1 MVRVFGHH
9 VRRMTVFLCALEA
22 AIFTAVFF
30 AVAKGLP
37 LANLDPVTFGTFM
50 EVAVAPA
57 SLLFLGMI
65 ALGTYNIDVLQ
76 TPGVVTQRLIAV
88 AILGGAVFLAV
99 VALGLSDLITM
110 RQLLLAEAAAFPLI
124 LLGRIGVR
132 HLTAMPV
139 LRNRALVLGTGESAR
154 RVWEAL
160 RGDNLGRLSG
170 FMDLQTASNPHPQ
183 VPPARTVA
191 RPDSLVAYATA
202 SNIDQIVV
210 ALDDRRALMPVEE
223 LLECRMRGITVY
235 DASTFIERETGKVDL
250 DGMRASWLI
259 FGEGFHIGRI
269 GRVLKRTLDIVVSGS
284 LLILFAPVLLLT
296 ALLIK
301 IDSKGPVFY
310 RQIRVG
316 LNGAPYSILKFRSMV
331 QDAEKDGKA
340 IWARSGDARV
350 TRVGMIIRKARIDE
364 IPQAINVLKGDM
376 SFVGPRPE
384 RPVFVE
390 QLAGEIPYYAERH
403 RVKPGITGWAQINYP
418 YGASVEDAR
427 EKLKYDLYYI
437 KNQSLIFDLVI
448 ILQTVRIVLFA
459 EGAR

>member
-1 MVRVFGHH
+1 
-9 VRRMTVFLCALEA
+9 
-22 AIFTAVFF
+22 
-30 AVAKGLP
+30 
-37 LANLDPVTFGTFM
+37 
-50 EVAVAPA
+50 
-57 SLLFLGMI
+57 MI

-76 TPGVVTQRLIAV
+76 APATVTQRLIAV
-88 AILGGAVFLAV
+88 AILGGAALFIV
-99 VALGLSDLITM
+99 VALGLSNLIST

-124 LLGRIGVR
+124 LGARLSLRY
-132 HLTAMPV
+132 LTRMSV
-139 LRNRALVLGTGESAR
+139 LRSRALVIGTGDSAR

-160 RGDNLGRLSG
+160 RGDNLGRVSG
-170 FMDLQTASNPHPQ
+170 FVALNTGPGDIVQ
-183 VPPARTVA
+183 VPTGRLIE
-191 RPDSLVAYATA
+191 RPNSIVEYALAT
-202 SNIDQIVV
+202 NVDQLVV
-210 ALDDRRALMPVEE
+210 ALDDQRNHMPIEE
-223 LLECRMRGITVY
+223 LLECRARGIKVE
-235 DASTFIERETGKVDL
+235 DASAFIERETGKVDL

-259 FGEGFHIGRI
+259 FGEGFHIGRV
-269 GRVLKRTLDIVVSGS
+269 GQVCKRGLDIAVSAA

-301 IDSKGPVFY
+301 LDSPGAVFY
-310 RQIRVG
+310 RQTRVG
-316 LNGAPYSILKFRSMV
+316 LNGQPYSILKFRSMV

-350 TRVGMIIRKARIDE
+350 TRIGSIIRKARIDE

-384 RPVFVE
+384 RPEFVG
-390 QLAGEIPYYAERH
+390 QLASEIPYFNERH

-437 KNQSLIFDLVI
+437 KHQSLVFDLVI

>member
-1 MVRVFGHH
+1 
-9 VRRMTVFLCALEA
+9 
-22 AIFTAVFF
+22 
-30 AVAKGLP
+30 
-37 LANLDPVTFGTFM
+37 
-50 EVAVAPA
+50 
-57 SLLFLGMI
+57 
-65 ALGTYNIDVLQ
+65 
-76 TPGVVTQRLIAV
+76 
-88 AILGGAVFLAV
+88 
-99 VALGLSDLITM
+99 
-110 RQLLLAEAAAFPLI
+110 
-124 LLGRIGVR
+124 
-132 HLTAMPV
+132 MPV

-390 QLAGEIPYYAERH
+390 QLAGGIPYYAERH